1 MSQHSADWAVIIYWL
16 FCGVSAFTMLITLKV
31 VLFDVEMFSIVKHA
45 SIHTAKHKLQPPKF
59 CYIEHITGK
68 WTFQDS
74 KKQFYFSTSSFDH
87 FSREKFSTKTKLSCT
102 KETQKL
108 KRKFNV
114 FSSKTTWSTDIYLA
128 DQLLLS
134 LVNCGIFVKSL
145 RCVDQF
151 VQILTLGL
159 LVCQYV

>member
-1 MSQHSADWAVIIYWL
+1 MPQHSADWAVIIYWL
-16 FCGVSAFTMLITLKV
+16 FCGASAFTMLITLKV
-31 VLFDVEMFSIVKHA
+31 VLFDVEMFSIAKHA

-87 FSREKFSTKTKLSCT
+87 FSRENVSTKTKLSCT
-102 KETQKL
+102 KETQEL
-108 KRKFNV
+108 KRK
-114 FSSKTTWSTDIYLA
+114 SSFRQKPLGRQIFGRPIYCFLWSIVEYSS
-128 DQLLLS
+128 S
-134 LVNCGIFVKSL
+134 LFTLCWPICPN
-145 RCVDQF
+145 
-151 VQILTLGL
+151 ILTLGL